1 MLEAAVRGVAVGRA
15 VNVAREMAVARAV
28 GFSVSGPLA
37 VGLVV
42 AARDAVVVNVW
53 GQWLEV
59 AGLNLNG

>member
-15 VNVAREMAVARAV
+15 VAVARAV

-37 VGLVV
+37 AGLVV